1 MYPTNPSLTSSDDGR
16 YEIRKEYCQ
25 VIERMEVSTKDASH
39 ENARNTVY
47 GYKKKNC
54 AWLCCLITMAN
65 ALTKDVLVAYKR
77 TYWSTVKY

>member
-39 ENARNTVY
+39 EKCKERRRWIQKKDTVHSY
-47 GYKKKNC
+47 
-54 AWLCCLITMAN
+54 A
-65 ALTKDVLVAYKR
+65 V
-77 TYWSTVKY
+77 